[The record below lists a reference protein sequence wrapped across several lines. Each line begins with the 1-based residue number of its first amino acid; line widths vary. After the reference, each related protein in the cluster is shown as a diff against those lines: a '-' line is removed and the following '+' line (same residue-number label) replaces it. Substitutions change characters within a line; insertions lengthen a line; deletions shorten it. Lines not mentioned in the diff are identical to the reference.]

1 MCLSLSGCRLSSGQ
15 RRQSWFKGS
24 LSKQGDSLSFQCP
37 ITGLSNGL
45 SFKLTPYQITVP
57 QSTWCV
63 HSPMALECYGGFC
76 QKSQAHVDSWNSR
89 RGLTMQF
96 ACCRLTYS
104 PGDIEHRLFPW
115 VTIHRYCQSAVAQ
128 ETNLFVLIQAHQEA
142 LDAEIKKCKKKCKM
156 FRCFK

>member
-89 RGLTMQF
+89 SGLTMPF

-104 PGDIEHRLFPW
+104 PRTRPVISSTGFSLGWRFIDTASLQCH
-115 VTIHRYCQSAVAQ
+115 
-128 ETNLFVLIQAHQEA
+128 
-142 LDAEIKKCKKKCKM
+142 KKPIYLYWYPPRS
-156 FRCFK
+156 FRCWDKKMEKEM